1 MSKKTCPSLE
11 PKRKLVAS
19 LAPDIALAVQQGES
33 RLSQEKKYNISGYWV
48 CAALYVMGMPI
59 PKKHLKDI
67 RSTMSKYR
75 NAQGAKRRYKRR
87 YEANKPF
94 TPPVNQMR
102 KEVDK
107 MASDPFGGTLTRRM
121 LPYDANEALKHD
133 LSRETTLVY
142 RQDQKIKSLQA
153 DIEQW
158 VKEVERLTPFEKKY
172 TELMAAYNEKIA
184 AEVAAE
190 ETLAHKG

>member
-11 PKRKLVAS
+11 LKRKMVAE
-19 LAPDIALAVQQGES
+19 LAPEIALAVQQGKS

-48 CAALYVMGMPI
+48 CAALYVMGMPT

-75 NAQGAKRRYKRR
+75 RAQAAKRR
-87 YEANKPF
+87 YEANKTF
-94 TPPVNQMR
+94 T
-102 KEVDK
+102 DK
-107 MASDPFGGTLTRRM
+107 TLPLVYRLEPRSA
-121 LPYDANEALKHD
+121 DEALKKELQQD
-133 LSRETTLVY
+133 TTLVH
-142 RQDQKIKSLQA
+142 RQDQKIKKLEA

-158 VKEVERLTPFEKKY
+158 LKEVERLTHIEKKY
-172 TELMAAYNEKIA
+172 TELMKAYNEKIA
-184 AEVAAE
+184 AQVAAE